1 MRLQISG
8 NPLIQSKSHFH
19 VKGNTI
25 VMVDIQEP
33 GTITIPES
41 SAVGTVVGVL
51 IVLAMMGAGIGYY
64 AYTNRRMRYRFR
76 ELIASHYNSATG
88 HATVSHHGLM
98 DDLDEDDESP
108 IIRGFNDKEPLV
120 T

>member
-1 MRLQISG
+1 M
-8 NPLIQSKSHFH
+8 
-19 VKGNTI
+19 TI
-25 VMVDIQEP
+25 IFFSDIFF
-33 GTITIPES
+33 THIFFC
-41 SAVGTVVGVL
+41 
-51 IVLAMMGAGIGYY
+51 
-64 AYTNRRMRYRFR
+64 RFR